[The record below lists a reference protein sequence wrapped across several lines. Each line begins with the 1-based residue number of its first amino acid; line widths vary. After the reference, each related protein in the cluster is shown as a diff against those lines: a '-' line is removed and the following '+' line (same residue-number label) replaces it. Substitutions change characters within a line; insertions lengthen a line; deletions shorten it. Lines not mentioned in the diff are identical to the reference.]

1 MSNEAK
7 IVWTK
12 IDEAPALATY
22 SFLPILQSFVKG
34 TGIEFETRDISLAGR
49 ILAPR
54 TVGRHAEPKIPV
66 EGRRRRLGRRTS
78 VVRPP
83 SVGPSV
89 HRLDLADRAV
99 ANQLDA
105 GAIRRMGVDLRS

>member
-22 SFLPILQSFVKG
+22 SFLPILQAFVKG

-49 ILAPR
+49 ILANFP
-54 TVGRHAEPKIPV
+54 EKLK
-66 EGRRRRLGRRTS
+66 EDQKQS
-78 VVRPP
+78 D
-83 SVGPSV
+83 
-89 HRLDLADRAV
+89 DLAFLGDLV
-99 ANQLDA
+99 KKSEANIIKLPNISASIPQLQA
-105 GAIRRMGVDLRS
+105 AMRELQSQGYDLPD